1 MPTLPVALYVG
12 AAAVFAAAVGLLW
25 VTQGREVFL
34 AMMASALA
42 SCF

>member
-1 MPTLPVALYVG
+1 MPTPIALYTGTAVTLVV
-12 AAAVFAAAVGLLW
+12 AAGMLW